1 MQSEFSDAFSKLKHL
16 RELRIAIPHIGCNS
30 SCIDSPHA
38 HLQVGECVRANRK
51 ICATYLAT
59 RLPTLQKVALQY
71 RTRTGD
77 YRSEDRWLNYRIERL
92 VDDDG
97 IAIRLHEMGQ
107 TWYPFPEVW
116 EAVHFDECH

>member
-1 MQSEFSDAFSKLKHL
+1 M
-16 RELRIAIPHIGCNS
+16 
-30 SCIDSPHA
+30 
-38 HLQVGECVRANRK
+38 RANRK

-59 RLPTLQKVALQY
+59 RLPTLQKVGLQY

-92 VDDDG
+92 VDDG
-97 IAIRLHEMGQ
+97 IAVRLHETGQ

-116 EAVHFDECH
+116 EAVHFDE